1 MMKTNAKRKNS
12 AAKKLIPAAGM
23 LALSASML
31 ATSTYAWFTMNK
43 EVTVTGMQMKTTVG
57 SNLLISEAA
66 SDSAFAKSLTQSRSA
81 LLEPSSTVDGI
92 QYFYTTNAGSNGD
105 ALSDNYTAYSEG
117 TDQSDTAAAKTAYDS
132 AFNTA
137 YGVSPST
144 SAFGTAYGYV
154 DYAFYLKAT
163 NTDAGNNGTL
173 TMSKCDLL
181 YDSDGQG
188 TWAAPTDKA
197 WRVAMFVE
205 ELGTSVKSG
214 TAPAVNTSGQ
224 TPVYSGAEKKT
235 ILRIN
240 GAANQSGTNA
250 VETGT
255 TLSAATYDTAATL
268 DSGINSNTTEY
279 YYVVIRVWLEGED
292 TTCTSQTY
300 AALTDN
306 YKLDLEFVLNGG
318 DNNDKLPITYINQTQ
333 AQAQAAANN
342 NTP

>member
-1 MMKTNAKRKNS
+1 MMKKNEKRKNS
-12 AAKKLIPAAGM
+12 TMKKLIPAAGM

-57 SNLLISEAA
+57 SNLLISETP
-66 SDSAFAKSLTQSRSA
+66 SDTDFAKSLTQSRSA

-105 ALSDNYTAYSEG
+105 ALADNYTPYSEATSQ
-117 TDQSDTAAAKTAYDS
+117 TDSAASKSAYDA

-137 YGVSPST
+137 YGVTPGT
-144 SAFGTAYGYV
+144 DAFDTAYGYV

-163 NTDAGNNGTL
+163 NTDAGNAGTL
-173 TMSKCDLL
+173 VMSKCDLL
-181 YDSDGQG
+181 YNENGDGN
-188 TWAAPTDKA
+188 TWSAPTDKA
-197 WRVAMFVE
+197 WRAAMFVE
-205 ELGTSVKSG
+205 ELGTSVTSG
-214 TAPAVNTSGQ
+214 TAPAVDTSGQ

-240 GAANQSGTNA
+240 GAGNQSGTNA
-250 VETGT
+250 VATSS

-268 DSGINSNTTEY
+268 DSGITSNTTEY

-300 AALTDN
+300 AALTEN

-318 DNNDKLPITYINQTQ
+318 DNGDKLAISNINQTQ
-333 AQAQAAANN
+333 AQAAAAAAN
-342 NTP
+342 P

>member
-1 MMKTNAKRKNS
+1 MMKKNEKRKNS
-12 AAKKLIPAAGM
+12 TMKKLIPAAGM

-57 SNLLISEAA
+57 SNLLISETA
-66 SDSAFAKSLTQSRSA
+66 SDSAFAKSLTQARSA
-81 LLEPSSTVDGI
+81 LLEPVSTVDGI

-105 ALSDNYTAYSEG
+105 ALAEVYTPYDEAGG
-117 TDQSDTAAAKTAYDS
+117 TAQADTNAAKTKYDA

-137 YGVSPST
+137 YGVTPGT
-144 SAFGTAYGYV
+144 DAFDTAYGYV

-163 NTDAGNNGTL
+163 NTDSGDPGTL
-173 TMSKCDLL
+173 VMSKCNLL
-181 YDSDGQG
+181 YNANGDGK

-197 WRVAMFVE
+197 WRTAMFVQ
-205 ELGTSVKSG
+205 ELGSTVSNG
-214 TAPAVNTSGQ
+214 TAPTVDTSGD
-224 TPVYSGAEKKT
+224 TPSYSGATKKT
-235 ILRIN
+235 ILTIS

-250 VETGT
+250 VDST
-255 TLSAATYDTAATL
+255 TSLSAATYGTAATL
-268 DSGINSNTTEY
+268 DATIASNTTEY

-300 AALTDN
+300 AALTNN

-318 DNNDKLPITYINQTQ
+318 DDGTKTAVTNIGTAT
-333 AQAQAAANN
+333 
-342 NTP
+342 T

>member
-1 MMKTNAKRKNS
+1 MMKNDKRKNS
-12 AAKKLIPAAGM
+12 TAKKLLPAAMM
-23 LALSASML
+23 LAVSASML
-31 ATSTYAWFTMNK
+31 GTSTYAWFTMNK

-57 SNLLISEAA
+57 SNLLISETA

-117 TDQSDTAAAKTAYDS
+117 TAQSDTAAAKTAYDS

-137 YGVSPST
+137 YGATAST
-144 SAFGTAYGYV
+144 TAFDTAYGYV

-163 NTDAGNNGTL
+163 NTDSGDAGTL
-173 TMSKCDLL
+173 VMSKCNLL
-181 YDSDGQG
+181 YNANGDGT

-197 WRVAMFVE
+197 WRTAMFVQ
-205 ELGTSVKSG
+205 ELGSTVSNG
-214 TAPAVNTSGQ
+214 TAPTVDTSGD
-224 TPVYSGAEKKT
+224 TPSYSGALKKT
-235 ILRIN
+235 ILRMS
-240 GAANQSGTNA
+240 GAVNQSTTEA
-250 VETGT
+250 VNSPT
-255 TLSAATYDTAATL
+255 TLTAATYDTAATL
-268 DSGINSNTTEY
+268 DSSIASNTTEY

-300 AALTDN
+300 AALTNN

-318 DNNDKLPITYINQTQ
+318 DNGNKTAVTNIGTST
-333 AQAQAAANN
+333 
-342 NTP
+342 T